1 MPDDLLMENL
11 GRIIDSIELI
21 ATRFTEIAKADD
33 FVLGTNGVLLLDSTC
48 MRLQVIGELL
58 KKINRLNPS
67 LFDEY
72 PQIEWPN
79 IMKLRDIIS
88 HHYENVDHE
97 IVYDICKNHIPSLK
111 RVVQQIIKDQ
121 SL

>member
-1 MPDDLLMENL
+1 MFDD
-11 GRIIDSIELI
+11 
-21 ATRFTEIAKADD
+21 
-33 FVLGTNGVLLLDSTC
+33 
-48 MRLQVIGELL
+48 
-58 KKINRLNPS
+58 
-67 LFDEY
+67 Y

-88 HHYENVDHE
+88 HNYENVDYE